1 MAGLQ
6 PHRDHGSADVGGLCR
21 RDAGAVARAG
31 SLTVAVP
38 KWGLTR
44 SGGAGEGAC
53 PAGAL
58 HPRTLVPATPH
69 SRSGAGFRSRSR
81 GRNAMVPAGHF
92 AQRQA
97 VSRRV
102 FLEASLRSISQ
113 QRSPTWAAC
122 LVLCAGF
129 AGGPFSVDAA
139 GWRPLQAAAL
149 SRSSRAISAGLVGL
163 GLPVFLR
170 LAQQAAGLFVAF
182 IAAARGVDR
191 AGPG

>member
-6 PHRDHGSADVGGLCR
+6 PHRDHRSADVGGVCR
-21 RDAGAVARAG
+21 GDAGAIARAG

-44 SGGAGEGAC
+44 ARGAGEGAC

-58 HPRTLVPATPH
+58 HPRILVPASPH
-69 SRSGAGFRSRSR
+69 SRSGAGFRSGSR
-81 GRNAMVPAGHF
+81 GCNALVLVGHL

-97 VSRRV
+97 VSRGV

-113 QRSPTWAAC
+113 QRSAAWAAR
-122 LVLCAGF
+122 LVLYAGF

-139 GWRPLQAAAL
+139 GWSPLQAAAL
-149 SRSSRAISAGLVGL
+149 SRSSRAISTGLVRL

-170 LAQQAAGLFVAF
+170 LAQQAAGLFVALV
-182 IAAARGVDR
+182 AAARSTDR
-191 AGPG
+191 A

>member
-1 MAGLQ
+1 MASLQ
-6 PHRDHGSADVGGLCR
+6 PHRDHRSADVGGVCR
-21 RDAGAVARAG
+21 GDAGALARAG

-38 KWGLTR
+38 KWGLAR

-53 PAGAL
+53 PAGPL

-69 SRSGAGFRSRSR
+69 SRSGAVFRSGSR
-81 GRNAMVPAGHF
+81 GRNALVLAGHL

-113 QRSPTWAAC
+113 QRSPTWAAR

-139 GWRPLQAAAL
+139 GGSPLQAAAL
-149 SRSSRAISAGLVGL
+149 SRSSRAISAGLVRL

-170 LAQQAAGLFVAF
+170 LSQQAAGLFVALV
-182 IAAARGVDR
+182 AAARSTDR
-191 AGPG
+191 A